1 MRLTLDKAYK
11 AGYTQAIVDLI
22 ERKAVSWKYTDLPDL
37 GKMIDMAAEVNFE
50 LWKAEQSVPQRRSN
64 SNDQTEVDGA

>member
-50 LWKAEQSVPQRRSN
+50 LWKVPQRRSN